1 MMKISEQVQQLSQ
14 ETVGRVAVGI
24 GGGGTVA
31 QTITDWANA
40 FVMWGNVAL
49 IAGGLYL
56 LLHKLFSQWGARR
69 DSNKGHTRK

>member
-1 MMKISEQVQQLSQ
+1 MTISEQVQQLSQ

-49 IAGGLYL
+49 IAGGVYL
-56 LLHKLFSQWGARR
+56 LLHKLFSQWRHRR
-69 DSNKGHTRK
+69 AANKVHPLK